1 MLIFHIQCQ
10 RPTSKGPLID
20 FELKMNKNDES
31 FFFLDQL
38 MFLPP
43 NSSQISDEPEKV
55 ALKTILMWNGLGQWG
70 GVRGGRYETSQIKTH
85 SLYFIYYSK
94 TFCSPL

>member
-1 MLIFHIQCQ
+1 MSNSFL
-10 RPTSKGPLID
+10 KGSINRLW
-20 FELKMNKNDES
+20 LKLNKNDES

-70 GVRGGRYETSQIKTH
+70 GVRGGR
-85 SLYFIYYSK
+85 
-94 TFCSPL
+94 